1 MFNCSA
7 IDDSPA
13 GEILTNISLYIDNI
27 LNETKDISGVL
38 NSSIFIKNIPD
49 GIINWNCLA
58 YDNSSIHGWGT
69 NRTFTI
75 DTILPSI
82 TINNPEILSNY
93 GYVGMNETL
102 NWTITD
108 INLANIWYD
117 YNGTNYTLSGAT
129 GLTIFYLKSSPFNL
143 TLWAN
148 DTVGNQN
155 KLYRKWD
162 YKIFELNQSFINATN
177 EGSPVNFNASVI
189 INETIAISSAIL
201 NYNHTAY
208 SGSIN
213 HLGGY
218 SIIYKNNF
226 ITPEISANT
235 TFPFYWTLILDDSTM
250 INLTMENQTVYNLIL
265 DNCTSYSSKLFDLTL
280 KDEEFQTNLDNATLE
295 IAINLYTLDKTTLL
309 ISLGAKYY
317 DQNPISICSN
327 LNLSADSYFMEAIM
341 KYYADEYSQEYY
353 NVETSDFTLQNITLY
368 DLNSTISIP
377 FKLTFTGIDF
387 LPEEGVLVYVERQYI
402 DENIFK
408 TVELPK
414 TDTNGQ
420 TILHLV
426 RNDVIYNLI
435 FIKDGAILR
444 RFENLRAFCDDYSIG
459 DCKINL
465 NALSE
470 AADIFIYDKVI
481 GITYDSAPTYN
492 STTNIVSFSYV
503 SNDGITKNVT
513 MNVER
518 RDVFGNNSVCSN
530 TLNSVSG
537 TLSCNIG
544 SGITDTSLVIILQVD
559 GQTWISTSVQIDTIA
574 YGQMGY
580 VAWFLLALGLVFMFS
595 KDKNGILLALLLSYL
610 GAVSMGWILGG
621 IIGLGSAGIWIII
634 ITLVGLWKLNKNKLS

>member
-1 MFNCSA
+1 
-7 IDDSPA
+7 
-13 GEILTNISLYIDNI
+13 
-27 LNETKDISGVL
+27 
-38 NSSIFIKNIPD
+38 
-49 GIINWNCLA
+49 
-58 YDNSSIHGWGT
+58 
-69 NRTFTI
+69 
-75 DTILPSI
+75 
-82 TINNPEILSNY
+82 
-93 GYVGMNETL
+93 
-102 NWTITD
+102 
-108 INLANIWYD
+108 
-117 YNGTNYTLSGAT
+117 
-129 GLTIFYLKSSPFNL
+129 
-143 TLWAN
+143 
-148 DTVGNQN
+148 
-155 KLYRKWD
+155 
-162 YKIFELNQSFINATN
+162 
-177 EGSPVNFNASVI
+177 
-189 INETIAISSAIL
+189 
-201 NYNHTAY
+201 
-208 SGSIN
+208 
-213 HLGGY
+213 
-218 SIIYKNNF
+218 
-226 ITPEISANT
+226 
-235 TFPFYWTLILDDSTM
+235 
-250 INLTMENQTVYNLIL
+250 
-265 DNCTSYSSKLFDLTL
+265 
-280 KDEEFQTNLDNATLE
+280 
-295 IAINLYTLDKTTLL
+295 
-309 ISLGAKYY
+309 
-317 DQNPISICSN
+317 
-327 LNLSADSYFMEAIM
+327 MEAIM

-353 NVETSDFTLQNITLY
+353 NVETSDFTLQNINLY

-377 FKLTFTGIDF
+377 FKLTFTGTDF

-481 GITYDSAPTYN
+481 GITYDSAPIYN

-544 SGITDTSLVIILQVD
+544 SGITDTSLVTILQVD